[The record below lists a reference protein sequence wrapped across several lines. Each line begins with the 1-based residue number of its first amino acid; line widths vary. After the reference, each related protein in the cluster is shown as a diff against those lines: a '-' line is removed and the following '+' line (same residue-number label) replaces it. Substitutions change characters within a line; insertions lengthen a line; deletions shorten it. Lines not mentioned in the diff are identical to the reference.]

1 MRKKAYEAI
10 IEQLQ
15 NIFLS
20 GAFQPGDRLPTER
33 ELAARF
39 KASRTSV
46 REALRQLEAKGL
58 LEIRQGSGSYLKVSP
73 DALPESVS
81 FTIENEKTK
90 LVYEML
96 ELRRALEVECAG
108 LAAQRAGA
116 EDLEPIR
123 KALLLMENTD
133 DAELGIKADVD
144 FHFAI
149 VRAARNSI
157 FAKLFETV
165 SGHMNDT
172 IRATRKE
179 RLLDP
184 SRRQDTIGEHKE
196 IFLAIASGQV
206 HEARLSMEKH
216 ISQIRRELSLGMIER
231 DRRTL

>member
-1 MRKKAYEAI
+1 MKKKAYETI
-10 IEQLQ
+10 IDHLQ
-15 NIFLS
+15 HILFS

-46 REALRQLEAKGL
+46 REALRQLEAQGL
-58 LEIRQGSGSYLKVSP
+58 LEIRQGSGSYLKASTE
-73 DALPESVS
+73 ARPESVS

-108 LAAQRAGA
+108 LAAQRAGSL
-116 EDLEPIR
+116 DLEPIR
-123 KALLLMENTD
+123 QALLLMESTD

-149 VRAARNSI
+149 VNAARNSI

-184 SRRQDTIGEHKE
+184 SRRQDTIEEHKE
-196 IFLAIASGQV
+196 IFLAIALGHVQD
-206 HEARLSMEKH
+206 ARLSMEKH
-216 ISQIRRELSLGMIER
+216 ISQIRRELSLGLIER
-231 DRRTL
+231 QQIQ